1 MSNQHNPAGASSR
14 WRRGPGRGKPSNSKD
29 YVVLDPKKRLLY
41 LSITAAGVIIAFI
54 SFYTPWVTVEGYG
67 QSISLSLA
75 DAGRA
80 GHGPYNLSIVA
91 TAVAMAGGIVF
102 LFSKHLRRQYLLSA
116 GTAVGIGAVV
126 IIRNFVVNIDVGSL
140 SKIPSVNAERGLG
153 YWLYALSGILIAA
166 GAILLSLLAS
176 KAPAVAAAPGPGG
189 SPAPSYGPGRQ
200 PPAGQP
206 PYAPG
211 QSPYPGQPA
220 SPYGPGQQPPARRPG
235 NSGAPPASQQG
246 FQSPLQ

>member
-200 PPAGQP
+200 PPAG
-206 PYAPG
+206 
-211 QSPYPGQPA
+211 
-220 SPYGPGQQPPARRPG
+220 RPG
-235 NSGAPPASQQG
+235 SSGAPPASQQG

>member
-189 SPAPSYGPGRQ
+189 SPA
-200 PPAGQP
+200 GQP

-220 SPYGPGQQPPARRPG
+220 SPYGPGQQPPAGHPG
-235 NSGAPPASQQG
+235 SSGTPPASQQG

>member
-1 MSNQHNPAGASSR
+1 
-14 WRRGPGRGKPSNSKD
+14 
-29 YVVLDPKKRLLY
+29 VVLDPKKRLLY

-200 PPAGQP
+200 PPARLP
-206 PYAPG
+206 HRY
-211 QSPYPGQPA
+211 YPFAQISLSSATFADQKHVHSRTTPVDDDLLA
-220 SPYGPGQQPPARRPG
+220 YCWVES
-235 NSGAPPASQQG
+235 STI
-246 FQSPLQ
+246 FMI